1 MKKLRNLFLLLTI
14 IAMLVSLPSIDF
26 GIKVS
31 ADANSSSNIID
42 DKDPE
47 AIDGDATKPNEGTQK
62 SGDQFNDN
70 KTISDSINTD
80 GIATTTSDNAYVD
93 NNTKYHIIDTKLPNI
108 TPTWGNYTRVR
119 DMDVPSN
126 YTSIDSI
133 NTGSTTFKTKWFLPE
148 GFHVSPE
155 EHGNY
160 QGGIIANNS
169 IYFVESAGTNTNK
182 GAIVKIGLDSLDK
195 LGIDD
200 STQQNIL
207 AKVCNFFNRNSVY
220 GSDHSKNLSDFIVDT
235 DVYRKD
241 NDNIQQKI
249 TDMKNEIAA
258 ANLNIKN
265 NQQTFNNATKL
276 AKNQLTKTVK
286 ANRKTVKSNR
296 KAIKVNRKA
305 AKKLNKSLKKALKKR
320 HTKAKIIKKLKK
332 QIAKINKS
340 ITKLNKQNTKLNNAY
355 KKLNAQKNNMQK
367 LTPKA
372 FKTYNS
378 VKQAQGKLIDKD
390 NKEIDAFNAKI
401 DHNNREIDS
410 ISQRNDLFSK
420 YFDLSK
426 LLTISPVT
434 NIGHGQTLSYNP
446 SNNHVYLAQD
456 DKLGVVGDDF
466 YNQVTEMD
474 AETMN
479 PVHVYRFKLN
489 NKGHYY
495 AVHTLTFDNDGNAY
509 FGVRGGP
516 KKMKGTYTLF
526 HGTMNENGIQFT
538 PVKGLI
544 KWPGS
549 FNQQVTYNRNNN
561 RLYLLSNDMI
571 ISIPVDEVRNDNIQP
586 QDVHYTT
593 FGTNREF
600 ESLSFDSSGYGYL
613 VVLWRSEVLKSTTP
627 ID

>member
-1 MKKLRNLFLLLTI
+1 MKKIRNLFLLLTI
-14 IAMLVSLPSIDF
+14 VAMLISLPSIDF

-47 AIDGDATKPNEGTQK
+47 AIDGDASKPNEGTQK
-62 SGDQFNDN
+62 TGDKFNDN

-93 NNTKYHIIDTKLPNI
+93 NNTKYHIIDTKLPKM
-108 TPTWGNYTRVR
+108 TPTWGNYTHVR
-119 DMDVPSN
+119 NMDVPSN

-182 GAIVKIGLDSLDK
+182 GAIVKIGLDALDK

-207 AKVCNFFNRNSVY
+207 AKVFNFFNRNSAY
-220 GSDHSKNLSDFIVDT
+220 GSDHSKSLSDFIINT

-241 NDNIQQKI
+241 NSNIQTKI
-249 TDMKNEIAA
+249 ANMKKAIAA
-258 ANLNIKN
+258 ANLKVKT
-265 NQQTFNNATKL
+265 NQKAFNNATKQAKKKL
-276 AKNQLTKTVK
+276 AKTIKT
-286 ANRKTVKSNR
+286 NRKTVKKLKKKHVKTR
-296 KAIKVNRKA
+296 AIKKQIV
-305 AKKLNKSLKKALKKR
+305 KLNK
-320 HTKAKIIKKLKK
+320 
-332 QIAKINKS
+332 
-340 ITKLNKQNTKLNNAY
+340 AY
-355 KKLNAQKNNMQK
+355 KKLNAKKKNLSK
-367 LTPKA
+367 LAPKS
-372 FKTYNS
+372 FKTYNR
-378 VKQAQGKLIDKD
+378 VKKAQAKLITKD
-390 NKEIDAFNAKI
+390 NKQINALNAKI
-401 DHNNREIDS
+401 DHNNHEIDR
-410 ISQRNDLFSK
+410 IGQRNDLFSK

-474 AETMN
+474 AENMN

-495 AVHTLTFDNDGNAY
+495 AIHTLTFDNDGNAY

-526 HGTMNENGIQFT
+526 HGTMNESGIQFT
-538 PVKGLI
+538 PVKGLV

-549 FNQQVTYNRNNN
+549 FNQGVTYNRNNN

-571 ISIPVDEVRNDNIQP
+571 ISIPVDEVKNDNIQP

>member
-14 IAMLVSLPSIDF
+14 VAMLISLPSIDF

-47 AIDGDATKPNEGTQK
+47 AIDGDASKPNEGTQK
-62 SGDQFNDN
+62 TGDKFNDN

-93 NNTKYHIIDTKLPNI
+93 NNTKYHIIDTKLPKM
-108 TPTWGNYTRVR
+108 TPTWGNYTHVR
-119 DMDVPSN
+119 NMDVPSN

-182 GAIVKIGLDSLDK
+182 GAIVKIGLDALDK

-207 AKVCNFFNRNSVY
+207 AKVFNFFNRNSAY
-220 GSDHSKNLSDFIVDT
+220 GSDHSKSLSDFIINT

-241 NDNIQQKI
+241 NGNIQTKI
-249 TDMKNEIAA
+249 ANMKKAIAA
-258 ANLNIKN
+258 ANLKVKT
-265 NQQTFNNATKL
+265 NQKTFNNATKQAKKKL
-276 AKNQLTKTVK
+276 AKTIKT
-286 ANRKTVKSNR
+286 NR
-296 KAIKVNRKA
+296 KAV
-305 AKKLNKSLKKALKKR
+305 
-320 HTKAKIIKKLKK
+320 KKLKK
-332 QIAKINKS
+332 KHVKTRAIKKQIV
-340 ITKLNKQNTKLNNAY
+340 KLNKAY
-355 KKLNAQKNNMQK
+355 KKLNAKKKNLSK
-367 LTPKA
+367 LAPKS
-372 FKTYNS
+372 FKTYNR
-378 VKQAQGKLIDKD
+378 VKKAQAKLITKD
-390 NKEIDAFNAKI
+390 NKQINALNAKI
-401 DHNNREIDS
+401 DHNNHEIDR
-410 ISQRNDLFSK
+410 IGQRNDLFSK

-474 AETMN
+474 AENMN

-495 AVHTLTFDNDGNAY
+495 AIHTLTFDNDGNAY

-526 HGTMNENGIQFT
+526 HGTMNESGIQFT
-538 PVKGLI
+538 PVKGLV

-549 FNQQVTYNRNNN
+549 FNQGVTYNRNNN

-571 ISIPVDEVRNDNIQP
+571 ISIPVDEVKNDNIQP

>member
-1 MKKLRNLFLLLTI
+1 
-14 IAMLVSLPSIDF
+14 MLISLPSIDF

-47 AIDGDATKPNEGTQK
+47 AIDGDASKPNEGTQK
-62 SGDQFNDN
+62 TGDKFNDN

-93 NNTKYHIIDTKLPNI
+93 NNTKYHIIDTKLPKM
-108 TPTWGNYTRVR
+108 TPTWGNYTHVR
-119 DMDVPSN
+119 NMDVPSN

-182 GAIVKIGLDSLDK
+182 GAIVKIGLDALDK

-207 AKVCNFFNRNSVY
+207 AKVFNFFNRNSAY
-220 GSDHSKNLSDFIVDT
+220 GSDHSKSLSDFIINT

-241 NDNIQQKI
+241 NGNIQTKI
-249 TDMKNEIAA
+249 ANMKKAIAA
-258 ANLNIKN
+258 ANLKVKT
-265 NQQTFNNATKL
+265 NQKTFNNATKQAKKKL
-276 AKNQLTKTVK
+276 AKTIKT
-286 ANRKTVKSNR
+286 NR
-296 KAIKVNRKA
+296 KAV
-305 AKKLNKSLKKALKKR
+305 
-320 HTKAKIIKKLKK
+320 KKLKK
-332 QIAKINKS
+332 KHVKTRAIKKQIV
-340 ITKLNKQNTKLNNAY
+340 KLNKAY
-355 KKLNAQKNNMQK
+355 KKLNAKKKNLSK
-367 LTPKA
+367 LAPKS
-372 FKTYNS
+372 FKTYNR
-378 VKQAQGKLIDKD
+378 VKKAQAKLITKD
-390 NKEIDAFNAKI
+390 NKQINALNAKI
-401 DHNNREIDS
+401 DHNNHEIDR
-410 ISQRNDLFSK
+410 IGQRNDLFSK

-474 AETMN
+474 AENMN

-495 AVHTLTFDNDGNAY
+495 AIHTLTFDNDGNAY

-526 HGTMNENGIQFT
+526 HGTMNESGIQFT
-538 PVKGLI
+538 PVKGLV

-549 FNQQVTYNRNNN
+549 FNQGVTYNRNNN

-571 ISIPVDEVRNDNIQP
+571 ISIPVDEVKNDNIQP

>member
-1 MKKLRNLFLLLTI
+1 MRGAIFDMKKLRNLFLLLTI
-14 IAMLVSLPSIDF
+14 IAMLISLPSIDF

-31 ADANSSSNIID
+31 ADANNSSNVID
-42 DKDPE
+42 DKDSE
-47 AIDGDATKPNEGTQK
+47 SIDGDAAKPNEGTQK
-62 SGDQFNDN
+62 TGDKFNDN

-80 GIATTTSDNAYVD
+80 GIATTTSENAYVD
-93 NNTKYHIIDTKLPNI
+93 SKTNYHIIDTKLPKI
-108 TPTWGNYTRVR
+108 TPTWGNYTHVR
-119 DMDVPSN
+119 NMDVPSN

-160 QGGIIANNS
+160 QGGIIANDS

-182 GAIVKIGLDSLDK
+182 GAIVKIRLDALDK
-195 LGIDD
+195 LGINDG
-200 STQQNIL
+200 TQQNIL
-207 AKVCNFFNRNSVY
+207 ANVFNFFNRNSAY
-220 GSDHSKNLSDFIVDT
+220 GSDHSKSLSDFIVNT

-241 NDNIQQKI
+241 SRNIQTKISKMKKGIATANAKVKKNQK
-249 TDMKNEIAA
+249 
-258 ANLNIKN
+258 
-265 NQQTFNNATKL
+265 TFNNATKQ
-276 AKNQLTKTVK
+276 AKKKFAKAIKT
-286 ANRKTVKSNR
+286 NRKTVKKLKKKHVKTR
-296 KAIKVNRKA
+296 AIKKQIV
-305 AKKLNKSLKKALKKR
+305 KLNK
-320 HTKAKIIKKLKK
+320 T
-332 QIAKINKS
+332 
-340 ITKLNKQNTKLNNAY
+340 Y
-355 KKLNAQKNNMQK
+355 KKLNAQKKNMSK
-367 LTPKA
+367 LAPKA
-372 FKTYNS
+372 FKTYNR
-378 VKQAQGKLIDKD
+378 VKKAQAKLITKK
-390 NKEIDAFNAKI
+390 NKQISEWNAKI
-401 DHNNREIDS
+401 AHNNHEIDR
-410 ISQRNDLFSK
+410 IGQRNDLFSK
-420 YFDLSK
+420 YFELSK

-474 AETMN
+474 AENMH

-495 AVHTLTFDNDGNAY
+495 AIHTLTFDNDGNAY

-526 HGTMNENGIQFT
+526 HGTMNESGIQFT
-538 PVKGLI
+538 PVKGLV

-549 FNQQVTYNRNNN
+549 FNQGVTYNRNNN

-571 ISIPVDEVRNDNIQP
+571 ISIPVDEVKNDNIQP

>member
-14 IAMLVSLPSIDF
+14 VAMLISLPSIDF

-47 AIDGDATKPNEGTQK
+47 AIDGDASKPNEGTQK
-62 SGDQFNDN
+62 TGDKFNDN

-93 NNTKYHIIDTKLPNI
+93 NNTKYHIIDTKLPKM
-108 TPTWGNYTRVR
+108 TPTWGNYTHVR
-119 DMDVPSN
+119 NMDVPSN

-182 GAIVKIGLDSLDK
+182 GAIVKIGLDALDK

-207 AKVCNFFNRNSVY
+207 AKVFNFFNRNSAY
-220 GSDHSKNLSDFIVDT
+220 GSDHSKSLSDFIINT

-241 NDNIQQKI
+241 NSNIQTKI
-249 TDMKNEIAA
+249 ANMKKTIAA
-258 ANLNIKN
+258 ANLKVKT
-265 NQQTFNNATKL
+265 NQKTFNNAAKQAKKKL
-276 AKNQLTKTVK
+276 AKTIKT
-286 ANRKTVKSNR
+286 NR
-296 KAIKVNRKA
+296 KAV
-305 AKKLNKSLKKALKKR
+305 
-320 HTKAKIIKKLKK
+320 KKLKK
-332 QIAKINKS
+332 KHVKTRAIKKQIV
-340 ITKLNKQNTKLNNAY
+340 KLNKAY
-355 KKLNAQKNNMQK
+355 KKLNAKKKNLSK
-367 LTPKA
+367 LAPKS
-372 FKTYNS
+372 FKTYNR
-378 VKQAQGKLIDKD
+378 VKKAQAKLITKD
-390 NKEIDAFNAKI
+390 NKQINAWNAKI
-401 DHNNREIDS
+401 DHNNREIDR
-410 ISQRNDLFSK
+410 IGQRNDLFSK

-474 AETMN
+474 AEKMN

-495 AVHTLTFDNDGNAY
+495 AIHTLTFDNDGNAY

-526 HGTMNENGIQFT
+526 HGTMNESGIQFT
-538 PVKGLI
+538 PVKGLV

-549 FNQQVTYNRNNN
+549 FNQGVTYNRNNN

-571 ISIPVDEVRNDNIQP
+571 ISIPVDEVKNDNIQP

>member
-1 MKKLRNLFLLLTI
+1 MKKIRNLFLLLTI
-14 IAMLVSLPSIDF
+14 VAMLISLPSIDF

-47 AIDGDATKPNEGTQK
+47 AIDGDASKPNEGTQK
-62 SGDQFNDN
+62 TGDKFNDN

-93 NNTKYHIIDTKLPNI
+93 NNTKYHIIDTKLPKM
-108 TPTWGNYTRVR
+108 TPTWGNYTHVR
-119 DMDVPSN
+119 NMDVPSN

-182 GAIVKIGLDSLDK
+182 GAIVKIGLDALDK

-207 AKVCNFFNRNSVY
+207 AKVFNFFNRNSAY
-220 GSDHSKNLSDFIVDT
+220 GSDHSKSLSDFIINT

-241 NDNIQQKI
+241 NSNIQTKI
-249 TDMKNEIAA
+249 ANMKKAITA
-258 ANLNIKN
+258 ANLKVKT
-265 NQQTFNNATKL
+265 NQKTFNNATKQAKKKL
-276 AKNQLTKTVK
+276 AKTIKT
-286 ANRKTVKSNR
+286 NR
-296 KAIKVNRKA
+296 KAF
-305 AKKLNKSLKKALKKR
+305 
-320 HTKAKIIKKLKK
+320 KKLKK
-332 QIAKINKS
+332 KHVKTRAIKKQIV
-340 ITKLNKQNTKLNNAY
+340 KLNKAY
-355 KKLNAQKNNMQK
+355 KKLNAKKKNLSK
-367 LTPKA
+367 LAPKS
-372 FKTYNS
+372 FKTYNR
-378 VKQAQGKLIDKD
+378 VKKAQAKLITKD
-390 NKEIDAFNAKI
+390 NKQINAWNAKI
-401 DHNNREIDS
+401 DHNNHEIDR
-410 ISQRNDLFSK
+410 IGQRNDLFSK

-474 AETMN
+474 AENMN

-489 NKGHYY
+489 NNGHYY
-495 AVHTLTFDNDGNAY
+495 AIHTLTFDNDGNAY

-526 HGTMNENGIQFT
+526 HGTMNESGIQFT
-538 PVKGLI
+538 PVKGLV

-549 FNQQVTYNRNNN
+549 FNQGVTYNRNNN

-571 ISIPVDEVRNDNIQP
+571 ISIPVDEVKNDNIQP

>member
-1 MKKLRNLFLLLTI
+1 
-14 IAMLVSLPSIDF
+14 MLISLPSIDF

-47 AIDGDATKPNEGTQK
+47 AIDGDASKPNEGTQK
-62 SGDQFNDN
+62 TGDKFNDN

-93 NNTKYHIIDTKLPNI
+93 NNTKYHIIDTKLPKM
-108 TPTWGNYTRVR
+108 TPTWGNYTHVR
-119 DMDVPSN
+119 NMDVPSN

-182 GAIVKIGLDSLDK
+182 GAIVKIGLDALDK

-207 AKVCNFFNRNSVY
+207 AKVFNFFNRNSAY
-220 GSDHSKNLSDFIVDT
+220 GSDHSKSLSDFIINT

-241 NDNIQQKI
+241 NSNIQTKI
-249 TDMKNEIAA
+249 ANMKKAIAA
-258 ANLNIKN
+258 ANLKVKT
-265 NQQTFNNATKL
+265 NQKAFNNATKQAKKKL
-276 AKNQLTKTVK
+276 AKTIKT
-286 ANRKTVKSNR
+286 NRKTVKKLKKKHVKTR
-296 KAIKVNRKA
+296 AIKKQIV
-305 AKKLNKSLKKALKKR
+305 KLNK
-320 HTKAKIIKKLKK
+320 
-332 QIAKINKS
+332 
-340 ITKLNKQNTKLNNAY
+340 AY
-355 KKLNAQKNNMQK
+355 KKLNAKKKNLSK
-367 LTPKA
+367 LAPKS
-372 FKTYNS
+372 FKTYNR
-378 VKQAQGKLIDKD
+378 VKKAQAKLITKD
-390 NKEIDAFNAKI
+390 NKQINALNAKI
-401 DHNNREIDS
+401 DHNNHEIDR
-410 ISQRNDLFSK
+410 IGQRNDLFSK

-474 AETMN
+474 AENMN

-495 AVHTLTFDNDGNAY
+495 AIHTLTFDNDGNAY

-526 HGTMNENGIQFT
+526 HGTMNESGIQFT
-538 PVKGLI
+538 PVKGLV

-549 FNQQVTYNRNNN
+549 FNQGVTYNRNNN

-571 ISIPVDEVRNDNIQP
+571 ISIPVDEVKNDNIQP

>member
-1 MKKLRNLFLLLTI
+1 MKKIRNLFLLLTI
-14 IAMLVSLPSIDF
+14 VAMLISLPSIDF

-47 AIDGDATKPNEGTQK
+47 AIDGDASKPNEGTQK
-62 SGDQFNDN
+62 TGDKFNDN

-93 NNTKYHIIDTKLPNI
+93 NNTKYHIIDTKLPKM
-108 TPTWGNYTRVR
+108 TPTWGNYTHVR
-119 DMDVPSN
+119 NMDVPSN

-182 GAIVKIGLDSLDK
+182 GAIVKIGLDALDK

-207 AKVCNFFNRNSVY
+207 AKVFNFFNRNSAY
-220 GSDHSKNLSDFIVDT
+220 GSDHSKSLSDFIINT

-241 NDNIQQKI
+241 NSNIQTKI
-249 TDMKNEIAA
+249 ANMKKAIAA
-258 ANLNIKN
+258 ANLKVKT
-265 NQQTFNNATKL
+265 NQKAFNNATKQAKKKL
-276 AKNQLTKTVK
+276 AKTIKT
-286 ANRKTVKSNR
+286 NRKTVKKLKKKHVKTR
-296 KAIKVNRKA
+296 AIKKQIV
-305 AKKLNKSLKKALKKR
+305 KLNK
-320 HTKAKIIKKLKK
+320 
-332 QIAKINKS
+332 
-340 ITKLNKQNTKLNNAY
+340 AY
-355 KKLNAQKNNMQK
+355 KKLNAKKKNLSK
-367 LTPKA
+367 LAPKS
-372 FKTYNS
+372 FKTYNR
-378 VKQAQGKLIDKD
+378 VKKAQSKLITKG
-390 NKEIDAFNAKI
+390 NKQISEWNAKI
-401 DHNNREIDS
+401 AHNNREIDR
-410 ISQRNDLFSK
+410 IGQRNDLFSK
-420 YFDLSK
+420 YFELSK

-474 AETMN
+474 AENMH

-495 AVHTLTFDNDGNAY
+495 AIHTLTFDNDGNAY

-526 HGTMNENGIQFT
+526 HGTMNESGIQFT
-538 PVKGLI
+538 PVKGLV

-549 FNQQVTYNRNNN
+549 FNQGVTYNRNNN

-571 ISIPVDEVRNDNIQP
+571 ISIPVDEVKNDNIQP

>member
-1 MKKLRNLFLLLTI
+1 
-14 IAMLVSLPSIDF
+14 MLISLPSIDF

-47 AIDGDATKPNEGTQK
+47 AIDGDASKPNEGTQK
-62 SGDQFNDN
+62 TGDKFNDN

-93 NNTKYHIIDTKLPNI
+93 NNTKYHIIDTKLPKM
-108 TPTWGNYTRVR
+108 TPTWGNYTHVR
-119 DMDVPSN
+119 NMDVPSN

-182 GAIVKIGLDSLDK
+182 GAIVKIGLDALDK

-207 AKVCNFFNRNSVY
+207 AKVFNFFNRNSAY
-220 GSDHSKNLSDFIVDT
+220 GSDHSKSLSDFIINT

-241 NDNIQQKI
+241 NSNIQTKI
-249 TDMKNEIAA
+249 ANMKKTIAA
-258 ANLNIKN
+258 ANLKVKT
-265 NQQTFNNATKL
+265 NQKTFNNAAKQAKKKL
-276 AKNQLTKTVK
+276 AKTIKT
-286 ANRKTVKSNR
+286 NR
-296 KAIKVNRKA
+296 KAV
-305 AKKLNKSLKKALKKR
+305 
-320 HTKAKIIKKLKK
+320 KKLKK
-332 QIAKINKS
+332 KHVKTRAIKKQIV
-340 ITKLNKQNTKLNNAY
+340 KLNKAY
-355 KKLNAQKNNMQK
+355 KKLNAKKKNLSK
-367 LTPKA
+367 LAPKS
-372 FKTYNS
+372 FKTYNR
-378 VKQAQGKLIDKD
+378 VKKAQAKLITKD
-390 NKEIDAFNAKI
+390 NKQINAWNAKI
-401 DHNNREIDS
+401 DHNNREIDR
-410 ISQRNDLFSK
+410 IGQRNDLFSK

-474 AETMN
+474 AEKMN

-495 AVHTLTFDNDGNAY
+495 AIHTLTFDNDGNAY

-526 HGTMNENGIQFT
+526 HGTMNESGIQFT
-538 PVKGLI
+538 PVKGLV

-549 FNQQVTYNRNNN
+549 FNQGVTYNRNNN

-571 ISIPVDEVRNDNIQP
+571 ISIPVDEVKNDNIQP

>member
-1 MKKLRNLFLLLTI
+1 MKKIRNLFLLLTI
-14 IAMLVSLPSIDF
+14 VAMLISLPSIDF

-47 AIDGDATKPNEGTQK
+47 AIDGDASKPNEGTQK
-62 SGDQFNDN
+62 TGDKFNDN

-93 NNTKYHIIDTKLPNI
+93 NNTKYHIIDTKLPKM
-108 TPTWGNYTRVR
+108 TPTWGNYTHVR
-119 DMDVPSN
+119 NMDVPSN

-182 GAIVKIGLDSLDK
+182 GAIVKIGLDALDK

-207 AKVCNFFNRNSVY
+207 AKVFNFFNRNSAY
-220 GSDHSKNLSDFIVDT
+220 GSDHSKSLSDFIINT

-241 NDNIQQKI
+241 NSNIQTKI
-249 TDMKNEIAA
+249 ANMKKAITA
-258 ANLNIKN
+258 ANLKVKT
-265 NQQTFNNATKL
+265 NQKTFNNATKQAKKKL
-276 AKNQLTKTVK
+276 AKTIKT
-286 ANRKTVKSNR
+286 NR
-296 KAIKVNRKA
+296 KAF
-305 AKKLNKSLKKALKKR
+305 
-320 HTKAKIIKKLKK
+320 KKLKK
-332 QIAKINKS
+332 KHVKTRAIKKQIV
-340 ITKLNKQNTKLNNAY
+340 KLNKAY
-355 KKLNAQKNNMQK
+355 KKLNAKKKNLSK
-367 LTPKA
+367 LAPKS
-372 FKTYNS
+372 FKTYNR
-378 VKQAQGKLIDKD
+378 VKKAQAKLITKD
-390 NKEIDAFNAKI
+390 NKQINAWNAKI
-401 DHNNREIDS
+401 DHNNHEIDR
-410 ISQRNDLFSK
+410 IGQRNDLFSK

-474 AETMN
+474 AEKMN

-495 AVHTLTFDNDGNAY
+495 AIHTLTFDNDGNAY

-526 HGTMNENGIQFT
+526 HGTMNESGIQFT
-538 PVKGLI
+538 PVKGLV

-549 FNQQVTYNRNNN
+549 FNQGVTYNRNNN

-571 ISIPVDEVRNDNIQP
+571 ISIPVDEVKNDNIQP

>member
-1 MKKLRNLFLLLTI
+1 
-14 IAMLVSLPSIDF
+14 MLISLPSIDF

-47 AIDGDATKPNEGTQK
+47 AIDGDASKPNEGTQK
-62 SGDQFNDN
+62 TGDKFNDN

-93 NNTKYHIIDTKLPNI
+93 NNTKYHIIDTKLPKM
-108 TPTWGNYTRVR
+108 TPTWGNYTHVR
-119 DMDVPSN
+119 NMDVPSN

-182 GAIVKIGLDSLDK
+182 GAIVKIGLDALDK

-207 AKVCNFFNRNSVY
+207 AKVFNFFNRNSAY
-220 GSDHSKNLSDFIVDT
+220 GSDHSKSLSDFIINT

-241 NDNIQQKI
+241 NSNIQTKI
-249 TDMKNEIAA
+249 ANMKKAIAA
-258 ANLNIKN
+258 ANLKVKT
-265 NQQTFNNATKL
+265 NQKAFNNATKQAKKKL
-276 AKNQLTKTVK
+276 AKTIKT
-286 ANRKTVKSNR
+286 NR
-296 KAIKVNRKA
+296 KAV
-305 AKKLNKSLKKALKKR
+305 
-320 HTKAKIIKKLKK
+320 KKLKK
-332 QIAKINKS
+332 KHVKTRAIKKQIV
-340 ITKLNKQNTKLNNAY
+340 KLNKAY
-355 KKLNAQKNNMQK
+355 KKLNAKKKNLSK
-367 LTPKA
+367 LAPKS
-372 FKTYNS
+372 FKTYNR
-378 VKQAQGKLIDKD
+378 VKKGQAKLITKD
-390 NKEIDAFNAKI
+390 NKQINALNAKI
-401 DHNNREIDS
+401 DHNNHEIDR
-410 ISQRNDLFSK
+410 IGQRNDLFSK

-474 AETMN
+474 AENMN

-495 AVHTLTFDNDGNAY
+495 AIHTLTFDNDGNAY

-526 HGTMNENGIQFT
+526 HGTMNESGIQFT
-538 PVKGLI
+538 PVKGLV

-549 FNQQVTYNRNNN
+549 FNQGVTYNRNNN

-571 ISIPVDEVRNDNIQP
+571 ISIPVDEVKNDNIQP

>member
-1 MKKLRNLFLLLTI
+1 MRGAIFDMKKLRNLFLLLTI
-14 IAMLVSLPSIDF
+14 IAMLISLPSIDF

-31 ADANSSSNIID
+31 ADANNSSNVID
-42 DKDPE
+42 DKDSE
-47 AIDGDATKPNEGTQK
+47 SIDGDASKPNEGTQK
-62 SGDQFNDN
+62 TGDKFNDN

-93 NNTKYHIIDTKLPNI
+93 NNTKYYIIDTKLPKM
-108 TPTWGNYTRVR
+108 TPTWGNYTHVR
-119 DMDVPSN
+119 NMDVPSN

-182 GAIVKIGLDSLDK
+182 GAIVKIGLDALDK

-207 AKVCNFFNRNSVY
+207 AKVFNFFNRNSAY
-220 GSDHSKNLSDFIVDT
+220 GSDHSKSLSDFIINT

-241 NDNIQQKI
+241 NSNIQTKI
-249 TDMKNEIAA
+249 ANMKKAIAA
-258 ANLNIKN
+258 ANLKVKT
-265 NQQTFNNATKL
+265 NQKAFNNATKQAKKKL
-276 AKNQLTKTVK
+276 AKTIKT
-286 ANRKTVKSNR
+286 NRKTVKKLKKKHVKTR
-296 KAIKVNRKA
+296 AIKKQIV
-305 AKKLNKSLKKALKKR
+305 KLNK
-320 HTKAKIIKKLKK
+320 
-332 QIAKINKS
+332 
-340 ITKLNKQNTKLNNAY
+340 AY
-355 KKLNAQKNNMQK
+355 KKLNAKKKNLSK
-367 LTPKA
+367 LAPKS
-372 FKTYNS
+372 FKTYNR
-378 VKQAQGKLIDKD
+378 VKKAQAKLITKD
-390 NKEIDAFNAKI
+390 NKQINALNAKI
-401 DHNNREIDS
+401 DHNNHEIDR
-410 ISQRNDLFSK
+410 IGQRNDLFSK

-474 AETMN
+474 AENMN

-495 AVHTLTFDNDGNAY
+495 AIHTLTFDNDGNAY

-526 HGTMNENGIQFT
+526 HGTMNESGIQFT
-538 PVKGLI
+538 PVKGLV

-549 FNQQVTYNRNNN
+549 FNQGVTYNRNNN

-571 ISIPVDEVRNDNIQP
+571 ISIPVDEVKNDNIQP

>member
-1 MKKLRNLFLLLTI
+1 
-14 IAMLVSLPSIDF
+14 MLISLPSIDF

-47 AIDGDATKPNEGTQK
+47 AIDGDASKPNEGTQK
-62 SGDQFNDN
+62 TGDKFNDN

-93 NNTKYHIIDTKLPNI
+93 NNTKYHIIDTKLPKM
-108 TPTWGNYTRVR
+108 TPTWGNYTHVR
-119 DMDVPSN
+119 NMDVPSN

-182 GAIVKIGLDSLDK
+182 GAIVKIGLDALDK

-207 AKVCNFFNRNSVY
+207 AKVFNFFNRNSAY
-220 GSDHSKNLSDFIVDT
+220 GSDHSKSLSDFIINT

-241 NDNIQQKI
+241 NSNIQTKI
-249 TDMKNEIAA
+249 ANMKKAIAA
-258 ANLNIKN
+258 ANLKVKT
-265 NQQTFNNATKL
+265 NQKAFNNATKQAKKKL
-276 AKNQLTKTVK
+276 AKTIKT
-286 ANRKTVKSNR
+286 NRKTVKKLKKKHVKTR
-296 KAIKVNRKA
+296 AIKKQIV
-305 AKKLNKSLKKALKKR
+305 KLNK
-320 HTKAKIIKKLKK
+320 
-332 QIAKINKS
+332 
-340 ITKLNKQNTKLNNAY
+340 AY
-355 KKLNAQKNNMQK
+355 KKLNAKKKNLSK
-367 LTPKA
+367 LAPNS
-372 FKTYNS
+372 FKTYNR
-378 VKQAQGKLIDKD
+378 VKKAQAKLITKD
-390 NKEIDAFNAKI
+390 NKQINALNAKI
-401 DHNNREIDS
+401 DHNNHEIDR
-410 ISQRNDLFSK
+410 IGQRNDLFSK

-474 AETMN
+474 AENMN

-495 AVHTLTFDNDGNAY
+495 AIHTLTFDNDGNAY

-526 HGTMNENGIQFT
+526 HGTMNESGIQFT
-538 PVKGLI
+538 PVKGLV

-549 FNQQVTYNRNNN
+549 FNQGVTYNRNNN

-571 ISIPVDEVRNDNIQP
+571 ISIPVDEVKNDNIQP

>member
-1 MKKLRNLFLLLTI
+1 MRGAIFDMKKLRNLFLLLTI
-14 IAMLVSLPSIDF
+14 IAMLISLPSIDF

-31 ADANSSSNIID
+31 ADANNSSNIID

-47 AIDGDATKPNEGTQK
+47 SIDGDTAKPNEGTQK
-62 SGDQFNDN
+62 TGDKFNDN
-70 KTISDSINTD
+70 KTISDSIDTN
-80 GIATTTSDNAYVD
+80 GVPTTTTDNAYVD
-93 NNTKYHIIDTKLPNI
+93 NNSTNYHVIDTSLPKI

-119 DMDVPSN
+119 NMAMPSN

-133 NTGSTTFKTKWFLPE
+133 NTGSLTFKTKWFLPE

-160 QGGIIANNS
+160 QGGIIANDS

-182 GAIVKIGLDSLDK
+182 GAIVKIRLDALDK

-207 AKVCNFFNRNSVY
+207 AKVFNFFNRNSAY
-220 GSDHSKNLSDFIVDT
+220 GSDHSKKLSDFIINT
-235 DVYRKD
+235 DIYRRD
-241 NDNIQQKI
+241 NNHIQAKINKMKKANNSANAKVKKSQK
-249 TDMKNEIAA
+249 A
-258 ANLNIKN
+258 
-265 NQQTFNNATKL
+265 FNKATKKTRNQL
-276 AKNQLTKTVK
+276 AKSIK
-286 ANRKTVKSNR
+286 ANRK
-296 KAIKVNRKA
+296 AF
-305 AKKLNKSLKKALKKR
+305 KKLNKR
-320 HTKAKIIKKLKK
+320 HAKSRAVKK
-332 QIAKINKS
+332 QIN
-340 ITKLNKQNTKLNNAY
+340 KLNKTY
-355 KKLNAQKNNMQK
+355 KKLNAKKKNMSK
-367 LTPKA
+367 LSPKA
-372 FKTYNS
+372 FKAYNK
-378 VKQAQGKLIDKD
+378 VKKAQ
-390 NKEIDAFNAKI
+390 NKVITKNNKKINTWKAKI
-401 DHNNREIDS
+401 DHNNREINRVG
-410 ISQRNDLFSK
+410 QRNDLFRK

-474 AETMN
+474 AENMN

-495 AVHTLTFDNDGNAY
+495 AIHTLTFDNDGNAY

-526 HGTMNENGIQFT
+526 HGTMNDQGIQFS

-549 FNQQVTYNRNNN
+549 FNQGVTFNRNNN

-571 ISIPVDEVRNDNIQP
+571 VSIPVDQVKNDNIQP

-627 ID
+627 IN

>member
-1 MKKLRNLFLLLTI
+1 
-14 IAMLVSLPSIDF
+14 MLISLPSIDF

-47 AIDGDATKPNEGTQK
+47 AIDGDASKPNEGTQK
-62 SGDQFNDN
+62 TGDKFNDN

-93 NNTKYHIIDTKLPNI
+93 NNTKYHIIDTKLPKM
-108 TPTWGNYTRVR
+108 TPTWGNYTHVR
-119 DMDVPSN
+119 NMDVPSN

-160 QGGIIANNS
+160 QGGIISNNS

-182 GAIVKIGLDSLDK
+182 GAIVKIGLDALDK

-207 AKVCNFFNRNSVY
+207 AKVFNFFNRNSAY
-220 GSDHSKNLSDFIVDT
+220 GSDHSKSLSDFIINT

-241 NDNIQQKI
+241 NSNIQTKI
-249 TDMKNEIAA
+249 ANMKKAITA
-258 ANLNIKN
+258 ANLKVKT
-265 NQQTFNNATKL
+265 NQKTFNNATKQAKKKL
-276 AKNQLTKTVK
+276 AKTIKT
-286 ANRKTVKSNR
+286 NR
-296 KAIKVNRKA
+296 KAF
-305 AKKLNKSLKKALKKR
+305 
-320 HTKAKIIKKLKK
+320 KKLKK
-332 QIAKINKS
+332 KHVKTRAIKKQIV
-340 ITKLNKQNTKLNNAY
+340 KLNKAY
-355 KKLNAQKNNMQK
+355 KKLNAKKKNLSK
-367 LTPKA
+367 LAPKS
-372 FKTYNS
+372 FKTYNR
-378 VKQAQGKLIDKD
+378 VKKAQAKLITKD
-390 NKEIDAFNAKI
+390 NKQINAWNAKI
-401 DHNNREIDS
+401 DHNNHEIDR
-410 ISQRNDLFSK
+410 IGQRNDLFSK

-474 AETMN
+474 AENMN

-489 NKGHYY
+489 NNGHYY
-495 AVHTLTFDNDGNAY
+495 AIHTLTFDNDGNAY

-526 HGTMNENGIQFT
+526 HGTMNESGIQFT
-538 PVKGLI
+538 PVKGLV

-549 FNQQVTYNRNNN
+549 FNQGVTYNRNNN

-571 ISIPVDEVRNDNIQP
+571 ISIPVDEVKNDNIQP

>member
-1 MKKLRNLFLLLTI
+1 MKKIRNLFLLLTI
-14 IAMLVSLPSIDF
+14 VAMLISLPSIDF

-47 AIDGDATKPNEGTQK
+47 AIDGDASKPNEGTQK
-62 SGDQFNDN
+62 TGDKFNDN

-93 NNTKYHIIDTKLPNI
+93 NNTKYHIIDTKLPKM
-108 TPTWGNYTRVR
+108 TPTWGNYTHVR
-119 DMDVPSN
+119 NMDVPSN

-182 GAIVKIGLDSLDK
+182 GAIVKIGLDALDK

-207 AKVCNFFNRNSVY
+207 AKVFNFFNRNSAY
-220 GSDHSKNLSDFIVDT
+220 GSDHSKSLSDFIINT

-241 NDNIQQKI
+241 NSNIQTKI
-249 TDMKNEIAA
+249 ANMKKAIAA
-258 ANLNIKN
+258 ANLKVKT
-265 NQQTFNNATKL
+265 NQKAFNNATKQAKKKL
-276 AKNQLTKTVK
+276 AKTIKT
-286 ANRKTVKSNR
+286 NR
-296 KAIKVNRKA
+296 KAV
-305 AKKLNKSLKKALKKR
+305 
-320 HTKAKIIKKLKK
+320 KKLKK
-332 QIAKINKS
+332 KHVKTRAIKKQIV
-340 ITKLNKQNTKLNNAY
+340 KLNKAY
-355 KKLNAQKNNMQK
+355 KKLNAKKKNLSK
-367 LTPKA
+367 LAPKS
-372 FKTYNS
+372 FKTYNR
-378 VKQAQGKLIDKD
+378 VKKGQAKLITKD
-390 NKEIDAFNAKI
+390 NKQINALNAKI
-401 DHNNREIDS
+401 DHNNHEIDR
-410 ISQRNDLFSK
+410 IGQRNDLFSK

-474 AETMN
+474 AENMN

-495 AVHTLTFDNDGNAY
+495 AIHTLTFDNDGNAY

-526 HGTMNENGIQFT
+526 HGTMNESGIQFT
-538 PVKGLI
+538 PVKGLV

-549 FNQQVTYNRNNN
+549 FNQGVTYNRNNN

-571 ISIPVDEVRNDNIQP
+571 ISIPVDEVKNDNIQP

>member
-1 MKKLRNLFLLLTI
+1 MKKIRNLFLLLTI
-14 IAMLVSLPSIDF
+14 VAMLISLPSIDF

-47 AIDGDATKPNEGTQK
+47 AIDGDASRPNEGTQK
-62 SGDQFNDN
+62 TGDKFNDN

-93 NNTKYHIIDTKLPNI
+93 NNTKYHIIDTKLPKM
-108 TPTWGNYTRVR
+108 TPTWGNYTHVR
-119 DMDVPSN
+119 NMDVPSN

-182 GAIVKIGLDSLDK
+182 GAIVKIGLDALDK

-207 AKVCNFFNRNSVY
+207 AKVFNFFNRNSAY
-220 GSDHSKNLSDFIVDT
+220 GSDHSKSLSDFIINT

-241 NDNIQQKI
+241 NSNIQTKI
-249 TDMKNEIAA
+249 ANMKKAITA
-258 ANLNIKN
+258 ANLKVKT
-265 NQQTFNNATKL
+265 NQKTFNNATKQAKKKL
-276 AKNQLTKTVK
+276 AKTIKT
-286 ANRKTVKSNR
+286 NR
-296 KAIKVNRKA
+296 KAF
-305 AKKLNKSLKKALKKR
+305 
-320 HTKAKIIKKLKK
+320 KKLKK
-332 QIAKINKS
+332 KHVKTRVIKKQIV
-340 ITKLNKQNTKLNNAY
+340 KLNKAY
-355 KKLNAQKNNMQK
+355 KKLNAKKKNLSK
-367 LTPKA
+367 LAPKS
-372 FKTYNS
+372 FKTYNR
-378 VKQAQGKLIDKD
+378 VKKAQAKLINKD
-390 NKEIDAFNAKI
+390 NKQINEWNAKI
-401 DHNNREIDS
+401 DHNNHEIDR
-410 ISQRNDLFSK
+410 IGQRNDLFSK

-474 AETMN
+474 AENMN

-489 NKGHYY
+489 NNGHYY
-495 AVHTLTFDNDGNAY
+495 AIHTLTFDNDGNAY

-526 HGTMNENGIQFT
+526 HGTMNESGIQFT
-538 PVKGLI
+538 PVKGLV

-549 FNQQVTYNRNNN
+549 FNQGVTYNRNNN

-571 ISIPVDEVRNDNIQP
+571 ISIPVDEVKNDNIQP

>member
-1 MKKLRNLFLLLTI
+1 
-14 IAMLVSLPSIDF
+14 MLISLPSIDF

-47 AIDGDATKPNEGTQK
+47 AIDGDASRPNEGTQK
-62 SGDQFNDN
+62 TGDKFNDN

-93 NNTKYHIIDTKLPNI
+93 NNTKYHIIDTKLPKM
-108 TPTWGNYTRVR
+108 TPTWGNYTHVR
-119 DMDVPSN
+119 NMDVPSN
-126 YTSIDSI
+126 YTSIDSV

-182 GAIVKIGLDSLDK
+182 GAIVKIGLDALDK

-207 AKVCNFFNRNSVY
+207 AKVFNFFNRNSAY
-220 GSDHSKNLSDFIVDT
+220 GSDHSKSLSDFIINT

-241 NDNIQQKI
+241 NSNIQTKI
-249 TDMKNEIAA
+249 ANMKKAITA
-258 ANLNIKN
+258 ANLKVKT
-265 NQQTFNNATKL
+265 NQKTFNNATKQAKKKL
-276 AKNQLTKTVK
+276 AKTIKT
-286 ANRKTVKSNR
+286 NR
-296 KAIKVNRKA
+296 KAF
-305 AKKLNKSLKKALKKR
+305 
-320 HTKAKIIKKLKK
+320 KKLKK
-332 QIAKINKS
+332 KHVKTRVIKKQIV
-340 ITKLNKQNTKLNNAY
+340 KLNKAY
-355 KKLNAQKNNMQK
+355 KKLNAKKKNLSK
-367 LTPKA
+367 LAPKS
-372 FKTYNS
+372 FKTYNR
-378 VKQAQGKLIDKD
+378 VKKAQAKLINKD
-390 NKEIDAFNAKI
+390 NKQINEWNAKI
-401 DHNNREIDS
+401 DHNNHEIDR
-410 ISQRNDLFSK
+410 IGQRNDLFSK

-474 AETMN
+474 AENMN

-489 NKGHYY
+489 NNGHYY
-495 AVHTLTFDNDGNAY
+495 AIHTLTFDNDGNAY

-526 HGTMNENGIQFT
+526 HGTMNESGIQFT
-538 PVKGLI
+538 PVKGLV

-549 FNQQVTYNRNNN
+549 FNQGVTYNRNNN

-571 ISIPVDEVRNDNIQP
+571 ISIPVDEVKNDNIQP

>member
-1 MKKLRNLFLLLTI
+1 
-14 IAMLVSLPSIDF
+14 MLISLPSIDF

-47 AIDGDATKPNEGTQK
+47 AIDGDASKPNEGTQK
-62 SGDQFNDN
+62 TGDKFNDN

-93 NNTKYHIIDTKLPNI
+93 NNTKYHIIDTKLPKM
-108 TPTWGNYTRVR
+108 TPTWGNYTHVR
-119 DMDVPSN
+119 NMDVPSN

-182 GAIVKIGLDSLDK
+182 GAIVKIGLDALDK

-207 AKVCNFFNRNSVY
+207 AKVFNFFNRNSAY
-220 GSDHSKNLSDFIVDT
+220 GSDHSKSLSDFIINT

-241 NDNIQQKI
+241 NSNIQTKI
-249 TDMKNEIAA
+249 ANMKKAITA
-258 ANLNIKN
+258 ANLKVKT
-265 NQQTFNNATKL
+265 NQKTFNNATKQAKKKL
-276 AKNQLTKTVK
+276 AKTIKT
-286 ANRKTVKSNR
+286 NR
-296 KAIKVNRKA
+296 KAF
-305 AKKLNKSLKKALKKR
+305 
-320 HTKAKIIKKLKK
+320 KKLKK
-332 QIAKINKS
+332 KHVKTRAIKKQIV
-340 ITKLNKQNTKLNNAY
+340 KLNKAY
-355 KKLNAQKNNMQK
+355 KKLNAKKKNLSK
-367 LTPKA
+367 LAPKS
-372 FKTYNS
+372 FKTYNR
-378 VKQAQGKLIDKD
+378 VKKAQAKLITKD
-390 NKEIDAFNAKI
+390 NKQINAWNAKI
-401 DHNNREIDS
+401 DHNNHEIDR
-410 ISQRNDLFSK
+410 IGQRNDLFSK

-474 AETMN
+474 AEKMN

-495 AVHTLTFDNDGNAY
+495 AIHTLTFDNDGNAY

-526 HGTMNENGIQFT
+526 HGTMNESGIQFT
-538 PVKGLI
+538 PVKGLV

-549 FNQQVTYNRNNN
+549 FNQGVTYNRNNN

-571 ISIPVDEVRNDNIQP
+571 ISIPVDEVKNDNIQP

>member
-1 MKKLRNLFLLLTI
+1 MRGAIFDMKKLRNLFLLLTI
-14 IAMLVSLPSIDF
+14 IAMLISLPSIDF

-31 ADANSSSNIID
+31 ADANNSLNVID

-47 AIDGDATKPNEGTQK
+47 SIDGDAAKPNEGTQK
-62 SGDQFNDN
+62 TGDKFNDN

-80 GIATTTSDNAYVD
+80 GIATTTSENAYVD
-93 NNTKYHIIDTKLPNI
+93 NNTNYHIIDTQLPKI
-108 TPTWGNYTRVR
+108 TPTWGNYTHVR
-119 DMDVPSN
+119 NMSAPSN

-133 NTGSTTFKTKWFLPE
+133 NTGATTFKTKWFLPE

-160 QGGIIANNS
+160 QGGIIANDS

-182 GAIVKIGLDSLDK
+182 GAIVKIRLDALDK

-200 STQQNIL
+200 GTQQNIL
-207 AKVCNFFNRNSVY
+207 AKVFNFFNRNSAY
-220 GSDHSKNLSDFIVDT
+220 GSDHSKRLSNFIVNT

-241 NDNIQQKI
+241 NRNIQTKISKMKKVIATANAKVKKNQK
-249 TDMKNEIAA
+249 
-258 ANLNIKN
+258 
-265 NQQTFNNATKL
+265 TFNKATKQAKKNL
-276 AKNQLTKTVK
+276 AKNIKT
-286 ANRKTVKSNR
+286 NRKTVK
-296 KAIKVNRKA
+296 
-305 AKKLNKSLKKALKKR
+305 
-320 HTKAKIIKKLKK
+320 KLKK
-332 QIAKINKS
+332 QHVKTRAIKKQIV
-340 ITKLNKQNTKLNNAY
+340 KLNKAY
-355 KKLNAQKNNMQK
+355 KKLNAQKKNMSK
-367 LTPKA
+367 LAPKA
-372 FKTYNS
+372 FKTYNR
-378 VKQAQGKLIDKD
+378 VKKAQAKLIAKD
-390 NKEIDAFNAKI
+390 NKQISAWNAKI
-401 DHNNREIDS
+401 GHNNREINR
-410 ISQRNDLFSK
+410 IGQRNDLFSK

-474 AETMN
+474 AENMN

-495 AVHTLTFDNDGNAY
+495 AIHTLTFDNDGNAY

-516 KKMKGTYTLF
+516 KKMKGAYTLF
-526 HGTMNENGIQFT
+526 HGTMNESGIQFT

-549 FNQQVTYNRNNN
+549 FNQGVTYNRNNN

-571 ISIPVDEVRNDNIQP
+571 ISIPVDEVKNDNIQP

-600 ESLSFDSSGYGYL
+600 ESLSFDSNGYGYL

>member
-1 MKKLRNLFLLLTI
+1 
-14 IAMLVSLPSIDF
+14 MLISLPSIDF

-47 AIDGDATKPNEGTQK
+47 AIDGDASKPNEGTQK
-62 SGDQFNDN
+62 TGDKFNDN

-93 NNTKYHIIDTKLPNI
+93 NNTKYHIIDTKLPKM
-108 TPTWGNYTRVR
+108 TPTWGNYTHVR
-119 DMDVPSN
+119 NMDVPSN

-182 GAIVKIGLDSLDK
+182 GAIVKIGLDALDK

-207 AKVCNFFNRNSVY
+207 AKVFNFFNRNSAY
-220 GSDHSKNLSDFIVDT
+220 GSDHSKSLSDFIINT

-241 NDNIQQKI
+241 NSNIQTKI
-249 TDMKNEIAA
+249 ANMKKAIAA
-258 ANLNIKN
+258 ANLKVKT
-265 NQQTFNNATKL
+265 NQKAFNNATKQAKKKL
-276 AKNQLTKTVK
+276 AKTIKT
-286 ANRKTVKSNR
+286 NR
-296 KAIKVNRKA
+296 KAV
-305 AKKLNKSLKKALKKR
+305 
-320 HTKAKIIKKLKK
+320 KKLKK
-332 QIAKINKS
+332 KHVKTRAIKKQIV
-340 ITKLNKQNTKLNNAY
+340 KLNKAY
-355 KKLNAQKNNMQK
+355 KKLNAKKKNLSK
-367 LTPKA
+367 LAPKS
-372 FKTYNS
+372 FKTYNR
-378 VKQAQGKLIDKD
+378 VKKAQAKLITKD
-390 NKEIDAFNAKI
+390 NKQINALNAKI
-401 DHNNREIDS
+401 DHNNHEIDR
-410 ISQRNDLFSK
+410 IGQRNDLFSK

-474 AETMN
+474 AENMN

-495 AVHTLTFDNDGNAY
+495 AIHTLTFDNDGNAY

-526 HGTMNENGIQFT
+526 HGTMNESGIQFT
-538 PVKGLI
+538 PVKGLV

-549 FNQQVTYNRNNN
+549 FNQGVTYNRNNN

-571 ISIPVDEVRNDNIQP
+571 ISIPVDEVKNDNIQP

>member
-1 MKKLRNLFLLLTI
+1 
-14 IAMLVSLPSIDF
+14 MLISLPSIDF

-47 AIDGDATKPNEGTQK
+47 AIDGDASKPNEGTQK
-62 SGDQFNDN
+62 TGDKFNDN

-93 NNTKYHIIDTKLPNI
+93 NNTKYHIIDTKLPKM
-108 TPTWGNYTRVR
+108 TPTWGNYTHVR
-119 DMDVPSN
+119 NMDVPSN

-160 QGGIIANNS
+160 QGGIISNNS

-182 GAIVKIGLDSLDK
+182 GAIVKIGLDALDK

-207 AKVCNFFNRNSVY
+207 AKVFNFFNRNSAY
-220 GSDHSKNLSDFIVDT
+220 GSDHSKSLSDFIINT

-241 NDNIQQKI
+241 NSNIQTKI
-249 TDMKNEIAA
+249 ANMKKAITA
-258 ANLNIKN
+258 ANLKVKT
-265 NQQTFNNATKL
+265 NQKTFNNATKQAKKKL
-276 AKNQLTKTVK
+276 AKTIKT
-286 ANRKTVKSNR
+286 NR
-296 KAIKVNRKA
+296 KAF
-305 AKKLNKSLKKALKKR
+305 
-320 HTKAKIIKKLKK
+320 KKLKK
-332 QIAKINKS
+332 KHVKTRAIKKQIV
-340 ITKLNKQNTKLNNAY
+340 KLNKAY
-355 KKLNAQKNNMQK
+355 KKLNAKKKNLSK
-367 LTPKA
+367 LAPKS
-372 FKTYNS
+372 FKTYNR
-378 VKQAQGKLIDKD
+378 VKKAQAKLITKD
-390 NKEIDAFNAKI
+390 NKQINAWNAKI
-401 DHNNREIDS
+401 DYNNHEIDR
-410 ISQRNDLFSK
+410 IGQRNDLFSK

-474 AETMN
+474 AENMN

-489 NKGHYY
+489 NNGHYY
-495 AVHTLTFDNDGNAY
+495 AIHTLTFDNDGNAY

-526 HGTMNENGIQFT
+526 HGTMNESGIQFT
-538 PVKGLI
+538 PVKGLV

-549 FNQQVTYNRNNN
+549 FNQGVTYNRNNN

-571 ISIPVDEVRNDNIQP
+571 ISIPVDEVKNDNIQP

>member
-1 MKKLRNLFLLLTI
+1 MKKIRNLFLLLTI
-14 IAMLVSLPSIDF
+14 IAMLISLPSIDF

-31 ADANSSSNIID
+31 ADANNSSNIID

-47 AIDGDATKPNEGTQK
+47 SIDGDTAKPNEGTQK
-62 SGDQFNDN
+62 TGDKFNDN
-70 KTISDSINTD
+70 KTISDSIDTN
-80 GIATTTSDNAYVD
+80 GVPTTTTDNAYVD
-93 NNTKYHIIDTKLPNI
+93 NNSTNYHVIDTSLPKI

-119 DMDVPSN
+119 NMAMPSN

-133 NTGSTTFKTKWFLPE
+133 NTGSLTFKTKWFLPE

-160 QGGIIANNS
+160 QGGIIANDS

-182 GAIVKIGLDSLDK
+182 GAIVKIRLDALDK

-207 AKVCNFFNRNSVY
+207 AKVFNFFNRNSAY
-220 GSDHSKNLSDFIVDT
+220 GSDHSKKLSDFIINT
-235 DVYRKD
+235 DIYRRD
-241 NDNIQQKI
+241 NNHIQAKINKMKKANNSANAKVKKSQK
-249 TDMKNEIAA
+249 A
-258 ANLNIKN
+258 
-265 NQQTFNNATKL
+265 FNKATKKTRNQL
-276 AKNQLTKTVK
+276 AKSIK
-286 ANRKTVKSNR
+286 ANRK
-296 KAIKVNRKA
+296 AF
-305 AKKLNKSLKKALKKR
+305 KKLNKR
-320 HTKAKIIKKLKK
+320 HAKSRAVKK
-332 QIAKINKS
+332 QIN
-340 ITKLNKQNTKLNNAY
+340 KLNKTY
-355 KKLNAQKNNMQK
+355 KKLNAKKKNMSK
-367 LTPKA
+367 LSPKA
-372 FKTYNS
+372 FKAYNK
-378 VKQAQGKLIDKD
+378 VKKAQ
-390 NKEIDAFNAKI
+390 NKVITKNNKKINTWKAKI
-401 DHNNREIDS
+401 DHNNREINRVG
-410 ISQRNDLFSK
+410 QRNDLFRK

-474 AETMN
+474 AENMN

-495 AVHTLTFDNDGNAY
+495 AIHTLTFDNDGNAY

-526 HGTMNENGIQFT
+526 HGTMNDQGIQFS

-549 FNQQVTYNRNNN
+549 FNQGVTFNRNNN

-571 ISIPVDEVRNDNIQP
+571 VSIPVDQVKNDNIQP

-627 ID
+627 IN

>member
-1 MKKLRNLFLLLTI
+1 
-14 IAMLVSLPSIDF
+14 MLISLPSIDF

-47 AIDGDATKPNEGTQK
+47 AIDGDASKPNEGTQK
-62 SGDQFNDN
+62 IGDEFNDN

-93 NNTKYHIIDTKLPNI
+93 NNTKYHIIDTKLPKM
-108 TPTWGNYTRVR
+108 TPTWGNYTHVR
-119 DMDVPSN
+119 NMDVPSN

-182 GAIVKIGLDSLDK
+182 GAIVKIGLDALDK

-207 AKVCNFFNRNSVY
+207 AKVFNFFNRNSAY
-220 GSDHSKNLSDFIVDT
+220 GSDHSKSLSDFIINT

-241 NDNIQQKI
+241 NSNIQTKI
-249 TDMKNEIAA
+249 ANMKKAIAA
-258 ANLNIKN
+258 ANLKVKT
-265 NQQTFNNATKL
+265 NQKAFNNATKQAKKKL
-276 AKNQLTKTVK
+276 AKTIKT
-286 ANRKTVKSNR
+286 NR
-296 KAIKVNRKA
+296 KAF
-305 AKKLNKSLKKALKKR
+305 
-320 HTKAKIIKKLKK
+320 KKLKK
-332 QIAKINKS
+332 KHVKTRAIKKQIV
-340 ITKLNKQNTKLNNAY
+340 KLNKAY
-355 KKLNAQKNNMQK
+355 KKLNAKKKNLSK
-367 LTPKA
+367 LAPKS
-372 FKTYNS
+372 FKTYNR
-378 VKQAQGKLIDKD
+378 VKKAQAKLITKD
-390 NKEIDAFNAKI
+390 NKQINAWNAKI
-401 DHNNREIDS
+401 DHNNHEIDR
-410 ISQRNDLFSK
+410 IGQRNDLFSK

-474 AETMN
+474 AENMN

-489 NKGHYY
+489 NNGHYY
-495 AVHTLTFDNDGNAY
+495 AIHTLTFDNDGNAY

-526 HGTMNENGIQFT
+526 HGTMNESGIQFT
-538 PVKGLI
+538 PVKGLV

-549 FNQQVTYNRNNN
+549 FNQGVTYNRNNN

-571 ISIPVDEVRNDNIQP
+571 ISIPVDEVKNDNIQP

>member
-1 MKKLRNLFLLLTI
+1 MKKIRNLFLLLTI
-14 IAMLVSLPSIDF
+14 IAMLISLPSIDF

-31 ADANSSSNIID
+31 ADANNSSNIID

-47 AIDGDATKPNEGTQK
+47 SIDGDTAKPNEGTQK
-62 SGDQFNDN
+62 TGDKFNDN
-70 KTISDSINTD
+70 KTISDSIDTN
-80 GIATTTSDNAYVD
+80 GVPTTTTANAYVD
-93 NNTKYHIIDTKLPNI
+93 NSSTNYHVIDSSLPKI

-119 DMDVPSN
+119 NMAMPSN

-133 NTGSTTFKTKWFLPE
+133 NTGSLTFKTKWFLPE

-160 QGGIIANNS
+160 QGGIIANDS

-182 GAIVKIGLDSLDK
+182 GAIVKIRLDALDK

-207 AKVCNFFNRNSVY
+207 AKVFNFFNRNSAY
-220 GSDHSKNLSDFIVDT
+220 GSDHSKKLSDFIINT
-235 DVYRKD
+235 DIYRRD
-241 NDNIQQKI
+241 NNHIQAKINKMKKVNNSANAKVKKSQKAFN
-249 TDMKNEIAA
+249 K
-258 ANLNIKN
+258 ANKKTR
-265 NQQTFNNATKL
+265 NQL
-276 AKNQLTKTVK
+276 AKSIK
-286 ANRKTVKSNR
+286 ANRK
-296 KAIKVNRKA
+296 AF
-305 AKKLNKSLKKALKKR
+305 KKLNKR
-320 HTKAKIIKKLKK
+320 HAKSRAVKK
-332 QIAKINKS
+332 QIS
-340 ITKLNKQNTKLNNAY
+340 KLNKTY
-355 KKLNAQKNNMQK
+355 KKLNAKKKNMSK
-367 LTPKA
+367 LSPKA
-372 FKTYNS
+372 FKAYNK
-378 VKQAQGKLIDKD
+378 VKKVQ
-390 NKEIDAFNAKI
+390 NKVITKNNKQINAWKAKI
-401 DHNNREIDS
+401 DHNNREINRVG
-410 ISQRNDLFSK
+410 QRNYLFRK

-474 AETMN
+474 AEHMN

-495 AVHTLTFDNDGNAY
+495 AIHTLTFDNDGNSY

-526 HGTMNENGIQFT
+526 HGTMNEHGIQFS

-549 FNQQVTYNRNNN
+549 FNQGVTFNRNNN

-571 ISIPVDEVRNDNIQP
+571 VSIPVDQVKNDNIQP

-627 ID
+627 IN

>member
-14 IAMLVSLPSIDF
+14 IAMLISLPSIDF
-26 GIKVS
+26 GIKAF

-42 DKDPE
+42 DKDSE
-47 AIDGDATKPNEGTQK
+47 AIDGDTTKPNEGTQK
-62 SGDQFNDN
+62 SGDKFNDN

-80 GIATTTSDNAYVD
+80 GIPTTTSDNAYVD
-93 NNTKYHIIDTKLPNI
+93 NKTKYHIIDSKLPKI

-119 DMDVPSN
+119 NMDVPNN

-133 NTGSTTFKTKWFLPE
+133 NTGSTTFRTKWFLPE
-148 GFHVSPE
+148 GFHVSPG

-182 GAIVKIGLDSLDK
+182 GSIVKIELDALDK
-195 LGIDD
+195 MGIDT

-207 AKVCNFFNRNSVY
+207 AQVFNFFNKNSAY
-220 GSDHSKNLSDFIVDT
+220 GSDHSKKLSDFIVNT
-235 DVYRKD
+235 DAYRK
-241 NDNIQQKI
+241 NNINIQTKI
-249 TDMKNEIAA
+249 ANMKKAIKI
-258 ANLNIKN
+258 ANLKVET
-265 NQQTFNNATKL
+265 NQKTFNNATKQAKKKL
-276 AKNQLTKTVK
+276 AKNIKT
-286 ANRKTVKSNR
+286 NR
-296 KAIKVNRKA
+296 KAV
-305 AKKLNKSLKKALKKR
+305 KKLNKNLKNQKKK
-320 HTKAKIIKKLKK
+320 HAKAKIINKIKK
-332 QIAKINKS
+332 Q
-340 ITKLNKQNTKLNNAY
+340 ITKLNKTY
-355 KKLNAQKNNMQK
+355 GKLNAKKRDMSK

-372 FKTYNS
+372 FKIFNR
-378 VKQAQGKLIDKD
+378 VKKAQVKLINKD
-390 NKEIDAFNAKI
+390 NKQISAWNAQVN
-401 DHNNREIDS
+401 HNNREIDR
-410 ISQRNDLFSK
+410 IGQRNDLFSK

-474 AETMN
+474 AENMN

-489 NKGHYY
+489 NNGHYY
-495 AVHTLTFDNDGNAY
+495 AIHTLTFDNDGNAY

-516 KKMKGTYTLF
+516 KKMKGSYTLF
-526 HGTMNENGIQFT
+526 HGTMNESGIQFT

-549 FNQQVTYNRNNN
+549 FNQGVTYNRNNN

-593 FGTNREF
+593 FSTNREF

-613 VVLWRSEVLKSTTP
+613 VVLWRSEVLKSTAP

>member
-1 MKKLRNLFLLLTI
+1 MKKIRNLFLLLTI
-14 IAMLVSLPSIDF
+14 VAMLISLPSIDF

-47 AIDGDATKPNEGTQK
+47 AIDGDASKPNEGTQK
-62 SGDQFNDN
+62 TGDKFNDN

-93 NNTKYHIIDTKLPNI
+93 NNTKYHIIDTKLPKM
-108 TPTWGNYTRVR
+108 TPTWGNYTHVR
-119 DMDVPSN
+119 NMDVPSN
-126 YTSIDSI
+126 YTSVDSI

-182 GAIVKIGLDSLDK
+182 GAIVKIGLDALDK

-207 AKVCNFFNRNSVY
+207 AKVFNFFNRNSAY
-220 GSDHSKNLSDFIVDT
+220 GSDHSKRLSDFIINT

-241 NDNIQQKI
+241 NSNIQTKI
-249 TDMKNEIAA
+249 ANMKKAITA
-258 ANLNIKN
+258 ANLKVKT
-265 NQQTFNNATKL
+265 NQKTFNNATKQAKKKL
-276 AKNQLTKTVK
+276 AKTIKT
-286 ANRKTVKSNR
+286 NR
-296 KAIKVNRKA
+296 KAV
-305 AKKLNKSLKKALKKR
+305 
-320 HTKAKIIKKLKK
+320 KKLKK
-332 QIAKINKS
+332 KHVKTRAIKKQIV
-340 ITKLNKQNTKLNNAY
+340 KLNKAY
-355 KKLNAQKNNMQK
+355 KKLNAKKKNLSK
-367 LTPKA
+367 LAPKS
-372 FKTYNS
+372 FKTYNR
-378 VKQAQGKLIDKD
+378 VKKAQAKLITKD
-390 NKEIDAFNAKI
+390 NKQINAWNAKI
-401 DHNNREIDS
+401 DHNNHEIDR
-410 ISQRNDLFSK
+410 IGQRNDLFSK

-474 AETMN
+474 AENMN

-489 NKGHYY
+489 NNGHYY
-495 AVHTLTFDNDGNAY
+495 AIHTLTFDNDGNAY

-526 HGTMNENGIQFT
+526 HGTMNESGIQFT
-538 PVKGLI
+538 PVKGLV

-549 FNQQVTYNRNNN
+549 FNQGVTYNRNNN

-571 ISIPVDEVRNDNIQP
+571 ISIPVDEVKNDNIQP

>member
-1 MKKLRNLFLLLTI
+1 MKKIRNLFLLLTI
-14 IAMLVSLPSIDF
+14 IAMLISLPSIDF

-31 ADANSSSNIID
+31 ADANNSSNIID

-47 AIDGDATKPNEGTQK
+47 SIDGDTAKPNEGTQK
-62 SGDQFNDN
+62 TGDKFNDN
-70 KTISDSINTD
+70 KTISDSIDTN
-80 GIATTTSDNAYVD
+80 GVPTTTTDNAYVD
-93 NNTKYHIIDTKLPNI
+93 NSSTNYHVIDSSLPKI

-119 DMDVPSN
+119 NMAMPSN

-133 NTGSTTFKTKWFLPE
+133 NTGSLTFKTKWFLPE

-160 QGGIIANNS
+160 QGGIIANDS

-182 GAIVKIGLDSLDK
+182 GAIVKIRLDALDK

-207 AKVCNFFNRNSVY
+207 AKVFNFFNRNSAY
-220 GSDHSKNLSDFIVDT
+220 GSDHSKKLSDFIVNT
-235 DVYRKD
+235 DIYRRD
-241 NDNIQQKI
+241 NNLIQAKINKMKKANNSANAKVKKSQK
-249 TDMKNEIAA
+249 A
-258 ANLNIKN
+258 
-265 NQQTFNNATKL
+265 FNKATKKTRNQL
-276 AKNQLTKTVK
+276 AKSIK
-286 ANRKTVKSNR
+286 ANRK
-296 KAIKVNRKA
+296 AF
-305 AKKLNKSLKKALKKR
+305 KKLNKR
-320 HTKAKIIKKLKK
+320 HAKSRAVKK
-332 QIAKINKS
+332 QIS
-340 ITKLNKQNTKLNNAY
+340 KLNKTY
-355 KKLNAQKNNMQK
+355 KKLNAKKKNMSK
-367 LTPKA
+367 LSPKA
-372 FKTYNS
+372 FKAYNK
-378 VKQAQGKLIDKD
+378 VKKVQ
-390 NKEIDAFNAKI
+390 NKVITKNNKQINAWRAKI
-401 DHNNREIDS
+401 DHNNREINRVG
-410 ISQRNDLFSK
+410 QRNDLFRK

-474 AETMN
+474 AEHMN

-489 NKGHYY
+489 NKGHFY
-495 AVHTLTFDNDGNAY
+495 AIHTLTFDNDGNAY

-526 HGTMNENGIQFT
+526 HGTMDDHGIQFS

-549 FNQQVTYNRNNN
+549 FNQGVTFNRNNN

-571 ISIPVDEVRNDNIQP
+571 VSIPVDQVKNDNIQP

-627 ID
+627 IN

>member
-1 MKKLRNLFLLLTI
+1 MKKIRNLFLLLTI
-14 IAMLVSLPSIDF
+14 VAMLISLPSIDF

-47 AIDGDATKPNEGTQK
+47 AIDGDASKPNEGTQK
-62 SGDQFNDN
+62 TGDKFNDN

-93 NNTKYHIIDTKLPNI
+93 NNTKYHIIDTKLPKM
-108 TPTWGNYTRVR
+108 TPTWGNYTHVR
-119 DMDVPSN
+119 NMDVPSN

-182 GAIVKIGLDSLDK
+182 GAIVKIGLDALDK

-207 AKVCNFFNRNSVY
+207 AKVFNFFNRNSAY
-220 GSDHSKNLSDFIVDT
+220 GSDHSKSLSDFIINT

-241 NDNIQQKI
+241 NSNIQTKI
-249 TDMKNEIAA
+249 ANMKKAITA
-258 ANLNIKN
+258 ANLKVKT
-265 NQQTFNNATKL
+265 NQKTFNNATKQAKKKL
-276 AKNQLTKTVK
+276 AKTIKT
-286 ANRKTVKSNR
+286 NRKTVKKLKKKHVKTR
-296 KAIKVNRKA
+296 AIKKQIV
-305 AKKLNKSLKKALKKR
+305 KLNK
-320 HTKAKIIKKLKK
+320 
-332 QIAKINKS
+332 
-340 ITKLNKQNTKLNNAY
+340 AY
-355 KKLNAQKNNMQK
+355 KKLNAKKKNLSK
-367 LTPKA
+367 LAPKS
-372 FKTYNS
+372 FKTYNR
-378 VKQAQGKLIDKD
+378 VKKAQAKLITKD
-390 NKEIDAFNAKI
+390 NKQINALNAKI
-401 DHNNREIDS
+401 DHNNHEIDR
-410 ISQRNDLFSK
+410 IGQRNDLFSK

-474 AETMN
+474 AENMN

-495 AVHTLTFDNDGNAY
+495 AIHTLTFDNDGNAY

-526 HGTMNENGIQFT
+526 HGTMNESGIQFT
-538 PVKGLI
+538 PVKGLV

-549 FNQQVTYNRNNN
+549 FNQGVTYNRNNN

-571 ISIPVDEVRNDNIQP
+571 ISIPVDEVKNDNIQP

>member
-1 MKKLRNLFLLLTI
+1 
-14 IAMLVSLPSIDF
+14 MLISLPSIDF

-47 AIDGDATKPNEGTQK
+47 AIDGDASRPNEGTQK
-62 SGDQFNDN
+62 TGDKFNDN

-93 NNTKYHIIDTKLPNI
+93 NNTKYHIIDTKLPKM
-108 TPTWGNYTRVR
+108 TPTWGNYTHVR
-119 DMDVPSN
+119 NMDVPSN

-182 GAIVKIGLDSLDK
+182 GAIVKIGLDALDK

-207 AKVCNFFNRNSVY
+207 AKVFNFFNRNSAY
-220 GSDHSKNLSDFIVDT
+220 GSDHSKSLSDFIINT

-241 NDNIQQKI
+241 NSNIQTKI
-249 TDMKNEIAA
+249 ANMKKAITA
-258 ANLNIKN
+258 ANLKVKT
-265 NQQTFNNATKL
+265 NQKTFNNATKQAKKKL
-276 AKNQLTKTVK
+276 AKTIKT
-286 ANRKTVKSNR
+286 NR
-296 KAIKVNRKA
+296 KAF
-305 AKKLNKSLKKALKKR
+305 
-320 HTKAKIIKKLKK
+320 KKLKK
-332 QIAKINKS
+332 KHVKTRVIKKQIV
-340 ITKLNKQNTKLNNAY
+340 KLNKAY
-355 KKLNAQKNNMQK
+355 KKLNAKKKNLSK
-367 LTPKA
+367 LAPKS
-372 FKTYNS
+372 FKTYNR
-378 VKQAQGKLIDKD
+378 VKKAQAKLINKD
-390 NKEIDAFNAKI
+390 NKQINEWNAKI
-401 DHNNREIDS
+401 DHNNHEIDR
-410 ISQRNDLFSK
+410 IGQRNDLFSK

-474 AETMN
+474 AENMN

-489 NKGHYY
+489 NNGHYY
-495 AVHTLTFDNDGNAY
+495 AIHTLTFDNDGNAY

-526 HGTMNENGIQFT
+526 HGTMNESGIQFT
-538 PVKGLI
+538 PVKGLV

-549 FNQQVTYNRNNN
+549 FNQGVTYNRNNN

-571 ISIPVDEVRNDNIQP
+571 ISIPVDEVKNDNIQP

>member
-1 MKKLRNLFLLLTI
+1 
-14 IAMLVSLPSIDF
+14 MLISLPSIDF

-31 ADANSSSNIID
+31 ADANNSSNIID

-47 AIDGDATKPNEGTQK
+47 SIDGDTAKPNEGTQK
-62 SGDQFNDN
+62 TGDKFNDN
-70 KTISDSINTD
+70 KTISDSIDTN
-80 GIATTTSDNAYVD
+80 GVPTTTTDNAYVD
-93 NNTKYHIIDTKLPNI
+93 NNSTNYHVIDTSLPKI

-119 DMDVPSN
+119 NMAMPSN

-133 NTGSTTFKTKWFLPE
+133 NTGSLTFKTKWFLPE

-160 QGGIIANNS
+160 QGGIIANDS

-182 GAIVKIGLDSLDK
+182 GAIVKIRLDALDK

-207 AKVCNFFNRNSVY
+207 AKVFNFFNRNSAY
-220 GSDHSKNLSDFIVDT
+220 GSDHSKKLSDFIINT
-235 DVYRKD
+235 DIYRRD
-241 NDNIQQKI
+241 NNHIQAKINKMKKANNSANAKVKKSQK
-249 TDMKNEIAA
+249 A
-258 ANLNIKN
+258 
-265 NQQTFNNATKL
+265 FNKATKKTRNQL
-276 AKNQLTKTVK
+276 AKSIK
-286 ANRKTVKSNR
+286 ANRK
-296 KAIKVNRKA
+296 AF
-305 AKKLNKSLKKALKKR
+305 KKLNKR
-320 HTKAKIIKKLKK
+320 HAKSRAVKK
-332 QIAKINKS
+332 QIN
-340 ITKLNKQNTKLNNAY
+340 KLNKTY
-355 KKLNAQKNNMQK
+355 KKLNAKKKNMSK
-367 LTPKA
+367 LSPKA
-372 FKTYNS
+372 FKAYNK
-378 VKQAQGKLIDKD
+378 VKKAQ
-390 NKEIDAFNAKI
+390 NKVITKNNKKINTWKAKI
-401 DHNNREIDS
+401 DHNNREINRVG
-410 ISQRNDLFSK
+410 QRNDLFRK

-474 AETMN
+474 AENMN

-495 AVHTLTFDNDGNAY
+495 AIHTLTFDNDGNAY

-526 HGTMNENGIQFT
+526 HGTMNDQGIQFS

-549 FNQQVTYNRNNN
+549 FNQGVTFNRNNN

-571 ISIPVDEVRNDNIQP
+571 VSIPVDQVKNDNIQP

-627 ID
+627 IN

>member
-1 MKKLRNLFLLLTI
+1 MKKIRNLFLLLTI
-14 IAMLVSLPSIDF
+14 VAMLISLPSIDF

-47 AIDGDATKPNEGTQK
+47 AIDGDASKPNEGTQK
-62 SGDQFNDN
+62 TGDKFNDN

-93 NNTKYHIIDTKLPNI
+93 NNTKYHIIDTKLPKM
-108 TPTWGNYTRVR
+108 TPTWGNYTHVR
-119 DMDVPSN
+119 NMDVPSN

-182 GAIVKIGLDSLDK
+182 GAIVKIGLDALDK

-207 AKVCNFFNRNSVY
+207 AKVFNFFNRNSAY
-220 GSDHSKNLSDFIVDT
+220 GSDHSKSLSDFIINT

-241 NDNIQQKI
+241 NSNIQTKI
-249 TDMKNEIAA
+249 ANMKKAIAA
-258 ANLNIKN
+258 ANLKVKT
-265 NQQTFNNATKL
+265 NQKAFNNATKQAKKKL
-276 AKNQLTKTVK
+276 AKTIKT
-286 ANRKTVKSNR
+286 NR
-296 KAIKVNRKA
+296 KAV
-305 AKKLNKSLKKALKKR
+305 
-320 HTKAKIIKKLKK
+320 KKLKK
-332 QIAKINKS
+332 KHVKTRAIKKQIV
-340 ITKLNKQNTKLNNAY
+340 KLNKAY
-355 KKLNAQKNNMQK
+355 KKLNAKKKNLSK
-367 LTPKA
+367 LAPKS
-372 FKTYNS
+372 FKTYNR
-378 VKQAQGKLIDKD
+378 VKKAQAKLITKD
-390 NKEIDAFNAKI
+390 NKQINALNAKI
-401 DHNNREIDS
+401 DHNNHEIDR
-410 ISQRNDLFSK
+410 IGQRNDLFSK

-474 AETMN
+474 AENMN

-495 AVHTLTFDNDGNAY
+495 AIHTLTFDNDGNAY

-526 HGTMNENGIQFT
+526 HGTMNESGIQFT
-538 PVKGLI
+538 PVKGLV

-549 FNQQVTYNRNNN
+549 FNQGVTYNRNNN

-571 ISIPVDEVRNDNIQP
+571 ISIPVDEVKNDNIQP